1 MSQCSKK
8 NYYSL
13 CVCLYF
19 FVLTSG
25 AVFLLCSPVP
35 RFSMLRLA
43 SKHSGHTRLV
53 LLSIFEHFAQ
63 MACRR
68 TESEQQTVICLK
80 FPLVPPLFSPSH
92 QKQRPN
98 LSRSICAH
106 RSAGLAVMFALG
118 EIEALAAAFT
128 CLLLLLLFLGTLLEK
143 KGLCVKAFSLL
154 SFSTSEAKGMSDS
167 LSCYIP
173 CLFGFLS
180 PFSPFY

>member
-1 MSQCSKK
+1 MQQK

-143 KGLCVKAFSLL
+143 KRIVCKGLQPAQFQHRRSKRNV
-154 SFSTSEAKGMSDS
+154 
-167 LSCYIP
+167 
-173 CLFGFLS
+173 
-180 PFSPFY
+180 